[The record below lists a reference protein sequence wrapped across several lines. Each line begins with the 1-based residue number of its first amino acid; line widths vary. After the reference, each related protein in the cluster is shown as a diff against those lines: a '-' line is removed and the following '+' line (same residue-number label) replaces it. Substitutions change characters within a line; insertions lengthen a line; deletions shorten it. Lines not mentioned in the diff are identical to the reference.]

1 MWAVYGF
8 CFSLCFFFF
17 VVFFLAQTREMLLIC
32 NLQAFC
38 VPLYRNRLR
47 KMRCKEWCRDPL
59 PPSSHAAW
67 HHNPTLCSLLYCS
80 SCSFFYVFMLVFISL
95 VAFVLGLFLAV
106 ISVEAE
112 LTPSR
117 CHVRITL
124 MSKRE
129 TSSVLSGRAARLCP
143 GLRIY
148 SSSRLLNI
156 ILLNYH
162 VISSNF
168 DFSQKLNQKHF

>member
-1 MWAVYGF
+1 
-8 CFSLCFFFF
+8 
-17 VVFFLAQTREMLLIC
+17 
-32 NLQAFC
+32 
-38 VPLYRNRLR
+38 
-47 KMRCKEWCRDPL
+47 
-59 PPSSHAAW
+59 
-67 HHNPTLCSLLYCS
+67 
-80 SCSFFYVFMLVFISL
+80 MLVFISL

-124 MSKRE
+124 MSKQE

-148 SSSRLLNI
+148 VILTPFKYYIAELSR
-156 ILLNYH
+156 
-162 VISSNF
+162 
-168 DFSQKLNQKHF
+168 DFF